1 MVLSTQDLQALC
13 QLAIKAATM
22 AGTLISQRTNEKLIV
37 QNKSGGTSLASQVFT
52 EVDIASE
59 QLIIETLN
67 PSLKQYD
74 LALLSEETPD
84 DRQRF
89 EKDYF
94 WCIDPLDGTL
104 PFIEQQNGYS
114 VSIALVAKD
123 GTPVIGVIFDP
134 KTSNLYYA
142 IKDKGAYKNNSPWMI
157 ENENNCLTLVCDR
170 SFFKHA
176 KYGEVISK
184 LKHIFKEELQ
194 VIKHGGAAMNAIW
207 VIENHP
213 AIYMKF
219 PKQEDGGGSLWDYA
233 ATTCIYNE
241 LGASATDFWGKDLML
256 NSNASTFMN
265 KKGIYY
271 CSSIALYNKTKA
283 LFT

>member
-1 MVLSTQDLQALC
+1 MVLSTQDLQTLC

-52 EVDIASE
+52 EVDIESE

-74 LALLSEETPD
+74 LALLSEESPD
-84 DRQRF
+84 DKQRF
-89 EKDYF
+89 EKAYF

-114 VSIALVAKD
+114 VSIALVAQD

-134 KTSNLYYA
+134 KTSKLYYA
-142 IKDKGAYKNNSPWMI
+142 IKGKGAYKNNSPWMI

-170 SFFKHA
+170 SFLKHA

-184 LKHIFKEELQ
+184 LKHISKEELQ

-219 PKQEDGGGSLWDYA
+219 PKEEEGGGSLWDYA
-233 ATTCIYNE
+233 ATACIYNE
-241 LGASATDFWGKDLML
+241 IGASATDFRGENLEL
-256 NSNASTFMN
+256 NHEASTFMN
-265 KKGIYY
+265 KEGICY
-271 CSSIALYNKTKA
+271 CSSRALKEKIKT
-283 LFT
+283 LFP